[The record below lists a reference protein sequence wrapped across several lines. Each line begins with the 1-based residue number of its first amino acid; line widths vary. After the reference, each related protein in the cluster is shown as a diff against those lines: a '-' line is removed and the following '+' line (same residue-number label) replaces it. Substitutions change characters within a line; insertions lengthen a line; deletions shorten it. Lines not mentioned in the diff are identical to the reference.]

1 MLVHGTANTFW
12 CKCKSIYVLW
22 YFLIEDIDEE
32 SRNVA
37 DEESNEANEQGNPRG
52 IEPDTAAGNSHT
64 HN

>member
-1 MLVHGTANTFW
+1 MHIHVIHVMQL
-12 CKCKSIYVLW
+12 KCILYVLW
-22 YFLIEDIDEE
+22 YILSEDIDEE

-52 IEPDTAAGNSHT
+52 IEPDTAAENSHT